1 MRGWTMVN
9 GEGVVVA
16 EVPGASDGEL
26 ILEDGIKSLYGG
38 RWSSPTRVH
47 RGREDCVR
55 SEHGGRQRGAAA
67 SRD

>member
-9 GEGVVVA
+9 GEGVVAA

-38 RWSSPTRVH
+38 RWSSTT
-47 RGREDCVR
+47 
-55 SEHGGRQRGAAA
+55 
-67 SRD
+67 